1 VAFYVG
7 PILVGEVKIWT
18 YCTEEAETSTVDHP
32 ETQATAGVYQAI
44 FPSYSHTDTEIVQH
58 LEKAYTVLGM
68 QSLRDVHTLRSGEE
82 CSNSRS
88 GERRRRRGQ
97 GSAKVSARRRR
108 AGLVALSSGCIA
120 CLAHPVVP
128 CWVLLRVSDCAR
140 RGAAL
145 GEGPGELS
153 GPAGVNRPLRTSGG
167 VFEIDLEQVAPTLH
181 QDRVHQ
187 HPQRVP

>member
-1 VAFYVG
+1 MLQQF
-7 PILVGEVKIWT
+7 PLRREKK
-18 YCTEEAETSTVDHP
+18 EERT
-32 ETQATAGVYQAI
+32 
-44 FPSYSHTDTEIVQH
+44 
-58 LEKAYTVLGM
+58 
-68 QSLRDVHTLRSGEE
+68 
-82 CSNSRS
+82 
-88 GERRRRRGQ
+88 GERKGKRQEKESRLGC
-97 GSAKVSARRRR
+97 
-108 AGLVALSSGCIA
+108 LSSGCIA

-145 GEGPGELS
+145 GKDPGELS
-153 GPAGVNRPLRTSGG
+153 GQAGVNRPLRTSGG